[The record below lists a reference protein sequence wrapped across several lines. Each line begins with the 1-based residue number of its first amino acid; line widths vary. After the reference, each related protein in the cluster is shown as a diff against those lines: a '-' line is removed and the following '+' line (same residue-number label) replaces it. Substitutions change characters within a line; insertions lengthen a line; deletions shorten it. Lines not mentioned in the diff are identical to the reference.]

1 MLLKA
6 AKSRTKTEDP
16 EKEKLKAKAKELQ
29 RIEEE
34 QQRHEKANNTALM
47 AIGLPKKRLR
57 LDESATGGSSNF
69 FDKAT
74 NIVTSRPRIKRVQ
87 LRDMLFLMEQE
98 KDLKRSPLIWK
109 AYTS

>member
-6 AKSRTKTEDP
+6 AKSRNKTEDP
-16 EKEKLKAKAKELQ
+16 EKEKLKTKAKELQ

-47 AIGLPKKRLR
+47 AIGLPKKKIK

-69 FDKAT
+69 FDKVS
-74 NIVTSRPRIKRVQ
+74 NVSSRPRIKRVQ
-87 LRDMLFLMEQE
+87 IRDMLFLMEQE

-109 AYTS
+109 AYAS